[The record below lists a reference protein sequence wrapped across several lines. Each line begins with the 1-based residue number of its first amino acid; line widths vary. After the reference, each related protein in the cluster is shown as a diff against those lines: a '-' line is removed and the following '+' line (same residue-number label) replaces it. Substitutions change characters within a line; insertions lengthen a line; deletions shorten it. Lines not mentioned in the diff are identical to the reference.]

1 MIRYRFRPHIVDGA
15 VTVRSDRSDEGCDS
29 NGVAQ
34 PSSRETADGPGGDS
48 TLLTDTVK
56 LTDSL
61 NLTDS
66 VSLDLSPGEEW
77 RHIQIDAGKCFREQV
92 LRWFVR
98 CKIPTIDALILT
110 HEHADAI
117 LGLDDVR
124 GLQRI
129 PRHAADHVEPLSVF
143 LSRRCMARCEQ
154 HRCMARIYVPVFSR
168 LMTFMSFVTPLPV
181 QHGEDYIALGFEF
194 GSHERVVY
202 MSDVSRIPDTT
213 LAYLKARQQ
222 LLGRIHILVIDSL
235 YFDHPH
241 ATHFHLPQTLDAIRS
256 LRPNNAFIV
265 GMTHEFDHHKPAA
278 LRCDADSAFLCAT
291 CDAAVHSANFIVLR
305 HSRHL
310 LCALCSSP
318 TSWEAPSPFH
328 QPAAA
333 AQTQVLCDSCLAV
346 GAVSGITGNAVFH
359 TPCAMSASMA
369 ASLLPLHTYAAAL
382 SSSAFVPSPPL
393 NVAPESQSLAKR
405 HKANMEDLLAFSRY
419 PPHAKLSQMQSQQ
432 QQLPSLL
439 LAGATLSQNSLGT
452 ANQGQHHCPLSSSS
466 SSSSPP
472 ETLQLFPTATPSE
485 GATESAVV
493 TPSLTNGT
501 LSQQQP
507 ALAHACAV
515 ADAAGVVPDLN
526 ESLCNENQTVPDA
539 ATGKR
544 QRQEEQVAG
553 ETQNVLGGS
562 CADGQGRNVLGQ
574 LAAAR
579 LKRVLSSWYARLALR
594 GPHVSDLA
602 FHIFQKV
609 LRKLQPGRVAADSL
623 RVTLAACMWTAAK
636 LDDNQKT
643 LPRAS
648 DVAAVARAPAKRL
661 QAAELEVMKLV
672 DWRPLEGFTGF
683 QE

>member
-124 GLQRI
+124 GLQCI

-143 LSRRCMARCEQ
+143 LSRRCMASVQDKFPYLTLTPPRPAPSLPPPFAGPPAAAAAATATAATAAATGDQPCGVIQDKLLEE
-154 HRCMARIYVPVFSR
+154 RTGAGG
-168 LMTFMSFVTPLPV
+168 MTGGGEGGVKKV

-194 GSHERVVY
+194 GGHERVVY
-202 MSDVSRIPDTT
+202 MSD
-213 LAYLKARQQ
+213 
-222 LLGRIHILVIDSL
+222 
-235 YFDHPH
+235 
-241 ATHFHLPQTLDAIRS
+241 
-256 LRPNNAFIV
+256 
-265 GMTHEFDHHKPAA
+265 PAA

-318 TSWEAPSPFH
+318 TSWEAPLPFH

-393 NVAPESQSLAKR
+393 NVAPKSQSLAKR
-405 HKANMEDLLAFSRY
+405 HKANIEDLLAFSQY

-439 LAGATLSQNSLGT
+439 LAGATLSQNSLGI

-507 ALAHACAV
+507 ALAQACAV

-539 ATGKR
+539 STGKR

-562 CADGQGRNVLGQ
+562 CAKGQGRNVLGQ

-648 DVAAVARAPAKRL
+648 DVAAVARVPAKRL

>member
-1 MIRYRFRPHIVDGA
+1 MPP
-15 VTVRSDRSDEGCDS
+15 TL
-29 NGVAQ
+29 
-34 PSSRETADGPGGDS
+34 SS
-48 TLLTDTVK
+48 
-56 LTDSL
+56 
-61 NLTDS
+61 
-66 VSLDLSPGEEW
+66 
-77 RHIQIDAGKCFREQV
+77 
-92 LRWFVR
+92 
-98 CKIPTIDALILT
+98 
-110 HEHADAI
+110 
-117 LGLDDVR
+117 
-124 GLQRI
+124 
-129 PRHAADHVEPLSVF
+129 
-143 LSRRCMARCEQ
+143 
-154 HRCMARIYVPVFSR
+154 
-168 LMTFMSFVTPLPV
+168 LP
-181 QHGEDYIALGFEF
+181 F
-194 GSHERVVY
+194 
-202 MSDVSRIPDTT
+202 P
-213 LAYLKARQQ
+213 Q
-222 LLGRIHILVIDSL
+222 LLHQHST
-235 YFDHPH
+235 
-241 ATHFHLPQTLDAIRS
+241 AS
-256 LRPNNAFIV
+256 LRASPSHRSCELC
-265 GMTHEFDHHKPAA
+265 TQPAA

-328 QPAAA
+328 QPAAVP
-333 AQTQVLCDSCLAV
+333 QTQVLCDSCLAV

-382 SSSAFVPSPPL
+382 SSSAFVPSPPS
-393 NVAPESQSLAKR
+393 NVAPESQIPAKR
-405 HKANMEDLLAFSRY
+405 YKANTEDLLAFSQY
-419 PPHAKLSQMQSQQ
+419 PPHAKLSQMPSQQQQQQ

-439 LAGATLSQNSLGT
+439 LAGTTLSQNSLGT
-452 ANQGQHHCPLSSSS
+452 ANQGQHHCPLSASS

-485 GATESAVV
+485 VATESGVV

-507 ALAHACAV
+507 ALAQARVV

-539 ATGKR
+539 STGKR

-553 ETQNVLGGS
+553 QAQNVLGGS
-562 CADGQGRNVLGQ
+562 CANGQGRNVLGQ

-648 DVAAVARAPAKRL
+648 DVAAVARVPAKRL

-672 DWRPLEGFTGF
+672 DWRPLEGIFDMVPDAKRLFSMVRESSEPAPVNIKLNAHATMSFRMMCEAFCKWDDAAQVEKSAPFFKALGGRHLNYGIDGNDFPVFRTGF
-683 QE
+683 MKALKKAFGERWHGELEGAWCAAFDMLEGVASTGMAEGGGFKRMPAFMLA

>member
-1 MIRYRFRPHIVDGA
+1 
-15 VTVRSDRSDEGCDS
+15 
-29 NGVAQ
+29 
-34 PSSRETADGPGGDS
+34 
-48 TLLTDTVK
+48 
-56 LTDSL
+56 
-61 NLTDS
+61 
-66 VSLDLSPGEEW
+66 
-77 RHIQIDAGKCFREQV
+77 
-92 LRWFVR
+92 
-98 CKIPTIDALILT
+98 
-110 HEHADAI
+110 
-117 LGLDDVR
+117 
-124 GLQRI
+124 
-129 PRHAADHVEPLSVF
+129 
-143 LSRRCMARCEQ
+143 MA
-154 HRCMARIYVPVFSR
+154 
-168 LMTFMSFVTPLPV
+168 
-181 QHGEDYIALGFEF
+181 
-194 GSHERVVY
+194 
-202 MSDVSRIPDTT
+202 T
-213 LAYLKARQQ
+213 LATHPYCNGLSQPFLAMPPTLSSLPFPQ
-222 LLGRIHILVIDSL
+222 LGCTAS
-235 YFDHPH
+235 
-241 ATHFHLPQTLDAIRS
+241 IRAS
-256 LRPNNAFIV
+256 PSHRSCELC
-265 GMTHEFDHHKPAA
+265 TQPAA

-328 QPAAA
+328 QPAAVP
-333 AQTQVLCDSCLAV
+333 QTQVMCDSCLAV

-359 TPCAMSASMA
+359 TPSAMSASMA

-382 SSSAFVPSPPL
+382 SSSAFVPSPPS

-405 HKANMEDLLAFSRY
+405 HKTNTGNLLAFAQY

-432 QQLPSLL
+432 QQQQLPSLL
-439 LAGATLSQNSLGT
+439 LAGTTLSQNSLGT
-452 ANQGQHHCPLSSSS
+452 ATQGQHHCP
-466 SSSSPP
+466 
-472 ETLQLFPTATPSE
+472 
-485 GATESAVV
+485 
-493 TPSLTNGT
+493 
-501 LSQQQP
+501 P
-507 ALAHACAV
+507 ALAQSRVV

-526 ESLCNENQTVPDA
+526 ESLCTENQTVPDA
-539 ATGKR
+539 STGKR
-544 QRQEEQVAG
+544 HRQEEQVAA
-553 ETQNVLGGS
+553 EAQNVLGGS
-562 CADGQGRNVLGQ
+562 SANGQGRNVLGQ

-648 DVAAVARAPAKRL
+648 DVAAVARVPAQRL

>member
-1 MIRYRFRPHIVDGA
+1 MAFHI
-15 VTVRSDRSDEGCDS
+15 
-29 NGVAQ
+29 
-34 PSSRETADGPGGDS
+34 P
-48 TLLTDTVK
+48 
-56 LTDSL
+56 
-61 NLTDS
+61 
-66 VSLDLSPGEEW
+66 
-77 RHIQIDAGKCFREQV
+77 
-92 LRWFVR
+92 
-98 CKIPTIDALILT
+98 
-110 HEHADAI
+110 
-117 LGLDDVR
+117 
-124 GLQRI
+124 
-129 PRHAADHVEPLSVF
+129 
-143 LSRRCMARCEQ
+143 
-154 HRCMARIYVPVFSR
+154 
-168 LMTFMSFVTPLPV
+168 
-181 QHGEDYIALGFEF
+181 
-194 GSHERVVY
+194 
-202 MSDVSRIPDTT
+202 
-213 LAYLKARQQ
+213 
-222 LLGRIHILVIDSL
+222 
-235 YFDHPH
+235 
-241 ATHFHLPQTLDAIRS
+241 
-256 LRPNNAFIV
+256 
-265 GMTHEFDHHKPAA
+265 PAA

-318 TSWEAPSPFH
+318 TSWEAPLPFH

-393 NVAPESQSLAKR
+393 NVAPKSQSLAKR
-405 HKANMEDLLAFSRY
+405 HKANIEDLLAFSQY

-439 LAGATLSQNSLGT
+439 LAGATLSQNSL
-452 ANQGQHHCPLSSSS
+452 
-466 SSSSPP
+466 
-472 ETLQLFPTATPSE
+472 
-485 GATESAVV
+485 
-493 TPSLTNGT
+493 
-501 LSQQQP
+501 
-507 ALAHACAV
+507 
-515 ADAAGVVPDLN
+515 
-526 ESLCNENQTVPDA
+526 
-539 ATGKR
+539 
-544 QRQEEQVAG
+544 
-553 ETQNVLGGS
+553 
-562 CADGQGRNVLGQ
+562 GQGRNVLGQ

-648 DVAAVARAPAKRL
+648 DVAAVARVPAKRL

-672 DWRPLEGFTGF
+672 DWRPLEGVHRVSGMSGTP
-683 QE
+683 

>member
-1 MIRYRFRPHIVDGA
+1 MAFQIPVSIPILPA
-15 VTVRSDRSDEGCDS
+15 SDMASLATNPFCHGLS
-29 NGVAQ
+29 Q
-34 PSSRETADGPGGDS
+34 PFLAMPPTLSSLPFPQLHHQHSTA
-48 TLLTDTVK
+48 
-56 LTDSL
+56 
-61 NLTDS
+61 
-66 VSLDLSPGEEW
+66 
-77 RHIQIDAGKCFREQV
+77 
-92 LRWFVR
+92 
-98 CKIPTIDALILT
+98 
-110 HEHADAI
+110 
-117 LGLDDVR
+117 
-124 GLQRI
+124 
-129 PRHAADHVEPLSVF
+129 
-143 LSRRCMARCEQ
+143 
-154 HRCMARIYVPVFSR
+154 
-168 LMTFMSFVTPLPV
+168 
-181 QHGEDYIALGFEF
+181 
-194 GSHERVVY
+194 
-202 MSDVSRIPDTT
+202 
-213 LAYLKARQQ
+213 
-222 LLGRIHILVIDSL
+222 
-235 YFDHPH
+235 
-241 ATHFHLPQTLDAIRS
+241 S
-256 LRPNNAFIV
+256 LRASPSHRSCELC
-265 GMTHEFDHHKPAA
+265 TQPAA

-369 ASLLPLHTYAAAL
+369 ASFLPLHTYAAAL
-382 SSSAFVPSPPL
+382 SSSAFVPSPPS
-393 NVAPESQSLAKR
+393 NVAPESQIPAKR
-405 HKANMEDLLAFSRY
+405 HKANTEDLLAFSQY
-419 PPHAKLSQMQSQQ
+419 PPHAKLSQMPSQQ
-432 QQLPSLL
+432 QQQQQHLPSLL
-439 LAGATLSQNSLGT
+439 LAGTTLSQNSLGT

-485 GATESAVV
+485 VATESGVV

-507 ALAHACAV
+507 ALTQARVV

-539 ATGKR
+539 STGKR

-553 ETQNVLGGS
+553 HAQNVLGGS
-562 CADGQGRNVLGQ
+562 CANRQGRNVLGQ

-648 DVAAVARAPAKRL
+648 DVAGVARVPAKRL